1 MPEGNTNR
9 RQRKRSCTSSK
20 SHTPTKRIAITRE
33 RQELSPVGDVT
44 RVSDEAADCSDASG
58 AVHGAKHTEDPSVSP
73 GDAGAKRTSD
83 SLPAVM
89 QRSNSTPEE
98 GKRSAT
104 SNWKL
109 VRQAVTRPTRVAL
122 PRFTLGSSFL
132 HCMISYRVAT
142 EGASGNNLSFELYK
156 KIRELSV
163 EEDDVKIPQYA
174 WGTWPMF
181 AKKPADFHPQ
191 QAKVYLDREC
201 LQDGID
207 WELGF
212 IQGLASSMVMV
223 CLLSFNEDDRGSLGD
238 LITLRPEEGKD
249 RVDNVLLELIVGLE
263 LRALGEHTALSS
275 ILPILVGPQRQDSS
289 FGPFPLLQSLPA
301 QQRTQ
306 RDDK

>member
-1 MPEGNTNR
+1 
-9 RQRKRSCTSSK
+9 
-20 SHTPTKRIAITRE
+20 
-33 RQELSPVGDVT
+33 
-44 RVSDEAADCSDASG
+44 
-58 AVHGAKHTEDPSVSP
+58 
-73 GDAGAKRTSD
+73 
-83 SLPAVM
+83 
-89 QRSNSTPEE
+89 
-98 GKRSAT
+98 
-104 SNWKL
+104 
-109 VRQAVTRPTRVAL
+109 
-122 PRFTLGSSFL
+122 
-132 HCMISYRVAT
+132 MISYRVAT

-263 LRALGEHTALSS
+263 LRALGEHTALSY

-289 FGPFPLLQSLPA
+289 FGPFPFSKLGLLSPEPSAMTNNRAAAILAKLGVGDTQIQAMKVRSVRQQVDLILKNQGTQVLSLLA
-301 QQRTQ
+301 LLV
-306 RDDK
+306 KKYKY